1 MFQGLSPTSIV
12 VFLWWGG
19 VAGDVQNVLTL
30 LSSFSVV
37 EYTRGRPKDPAS
49 FWQLSLVEI
58 LTSCFNGSA
67 KASMHNNDE
76 KARRCRCGN
85 LQIPRCQAVGIHV
98 GTWKDFWIQRN
109 GISFIRVMEGWHF
122 WCSLRPH
129 SDSGSDKGLVTTDQ
143 IVRASTK
150 KYEPLT
156 KQNNWGWNNAC
167 LRCGMCFL
175 GTTLPQLDVV
185 K

>member
-37 EYTRGRPKDPAS
+37 EYTRGRLKDPAS

-58 LTSCFNGSA
+58 LASCFNGSA

-76 KARRCRCGN
+76 KARCCRCGK
-85 LQIPRCQAVGIHV
+85 LQIPRCQAVG
-98 GTWKDFWIQRN
+98 TCWNLERLLDSEKWDFVHKSHGGMAFLVLSQAP
-109 GISFIRVMEGWHF
+109 
-122 WCSLRPH
+122 LR
-129 SDSGSDKGLVTTDQ
+129 Q
-143 IVRASTK
+143 
-150 KYEPLT
+150 
-156 KQNNWGWNNAC
+156 W
-167 LRCGMCFL
+167 
-175 GTTLPQLDVV
+175 
-185 K
+185 